1 MSSDL
6 VPYSDIERMGGAM
19 AKSGLFGLKTQD
31 QAIALMLVAQAEG
44 LHPATAANDYDVIQ
58 GRAAKKP
65 VAMLRDF
72 IKHGGA
78 VKWHVLDDIQ
88 ADATFSHPQ
97 GGTVRIAWDIPRA
110 VRAGLAGKDNW
121 KKYARQM
128 LRSRC
133 VSEGVRTV
141 FPGAT
146 GGMLSPEELGD
157 EPVVEQGMIDVT
169 PLSLIDKIASAP
181 SIEVLDRLAEEAKSL
196 PDNEKDDMR
205 KAYARRKA
213 ELKPGRPT
221 ALQAVI
227 DQAITENPE
236 STEADII

>member
-1 MSSDL
+1 MPSDL
-6 VPYSDIERMGGAM
+6 IPYSDIERMGGAV

-72 IKHGGA
+72 IKYGGS
-78 VKWHVLDDIQ
+78 VKWHFLDDMQ

-97 GGTVRIAWDIPRA
+97 GGTVRIMWDISRA
-110 VRAGLAGKDNW
+110 ARAGLAGKDNW

-146 GGMLSPEELGD
+146 GGMLSPEELSD
-157 EPVVEQGMIDVT
+157 EPADQQTMVDVT
-169 PLSLIDKIASAP
+169 PPSLLEKISGAP
-181 SIEVLDRLAEEAKSL
+181 SIEILERLAEEAKSL
-196 PDNEKDDMR
+196 PENEKDDIR
-205 KAYARRKA
+205 KAYSKRKA
-213 ELKPGRPT
+213 ELKPGRPA

-227 DQAITENPE
+227 DQSQPATAE